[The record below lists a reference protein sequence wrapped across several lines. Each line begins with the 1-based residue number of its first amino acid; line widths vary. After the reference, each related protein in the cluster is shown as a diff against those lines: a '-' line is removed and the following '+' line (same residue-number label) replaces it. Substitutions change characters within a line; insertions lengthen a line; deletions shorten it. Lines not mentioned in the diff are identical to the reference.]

1 VGCTEGA
8 RARCPPI
15 AKWISE
21 TREEIFD
28 IFWIEDSPAQRVRN
42 KRDDSVFAIPRHGTR
57 SGARAMLAPGASA
70 GLGSRG
76 GAPARSRGGEK
87 KARARCVAAYCMR
100 KQGTCDVTRSSVKP
114 WVRLPKSTGLPF
126 TETRR
131 RRFRV
136 SAKNTTP
143 DGFGTFGGFQDSN
156 RRVENG
162 WEGGNDGTDGDD
174 GSPQS
179 SGDFSPR
186 KLSAEISKRNLGIVG
201 NESESLEKQ
210 QGSEIPFGKKQA
222 LNVQYGVLDKNNS
235 GGMLDEITAARNR
248 SPLINSIVKRFGAG
262 GQFVFAL
269 ALSLLIWVTPT
280 CMSAL
285 MTVGIKHVPVIAQIV
300 SAFSRLTSLGVGF
313 DLAIASACFA
323 ATFKIVVLW
332 YAPRVS
338 QITASTFL
346 PPLFQRTTAVTVTG
360 NCGNYTRHKRTVLPL
375 TLVTVCPSIAI
386 YTTPIP
392 PTRD

>member
-1 VGCTEGA
+1 
-8 RARCPPI
+8 
-15 AKWISE
+15 
-21 TREEIFD
+21 
-28 IFWIEDSPAQRVRN
+28 
-42 KRDDSVFAIPRHGTR
+42 
-57 SGARAMLAPGASA
+57 
-70 GLGSRG
+70 
-76 GAPARSRGGEK
+76 
-87 KARARCVAAYCMR
+87 MR

-143 DGFGTFGGFQDSN
+143 DGFGTFDGFQDSN

-285 MTVGIKHVPVIAQIV
+285 MTVGINHVPVIAQIV